1 MSDPAPPAPAATDPF
16 EHAYA
21 RGVTTEQAPPAR
33 SAPTAQPA
41 ATGQSSAAEPLALR
55 GCVVTPETVFE
66 QGYVVIGPD
75 GTVTSVQGRAPQGA
89 RVIETGGVIAPGLID
104 LHNHPEFNIFGSWE
118 PPQLFANRYE
128 WRASPIY
135 QRLVRDPEHLLLKE
149 LPALTQSRYAEIRAL
164 TAGVTAIQGSS
175 SDDDATNQPII
186 RHVDLWNFGAHTGRS
201 MIDLPLEGSP
211 GVANLQAILGLIASG
226 DVTAFY
232 LHLAEGRSDDPTS
245 LAEFPRLLAMN
256 ALTPA
261 TILIHGVA
269 LTVEQLGQ
277 VGDAGAKMVWSPQ
290 SNLRLYDETTPA
302 AEALRMGVPMAI
314 GADWAPSGSTSLLA
328 ELKVARRLLL
338 DQGLDVNPKVLV
350 EMVTSRAAAIAGLSG
365 HVGTLTP
372 GKAADIVVLERRLQD
387 PWENIIEADPSW
399 IDLVMVN
406 GNFSYGRA
414 DWAPTALPAGNPEW
428 QEKVTAWGKRMVL
441 DTNAGI
447 APDGNPLPTLAQLRA
462 SLIAFYPQVGPIF
475 A

>member
-1 MSDPAPPAPAATDPF
+1 MSDPAPGVPDPF
-16 EHAYA
+16 EHAYT
-21 RGVTTEQAPPAR
+21 RGVTTEQAPPAT

-41 ATGQSSAAEPLALR
+41 TTGQSSAAEPLALH

-75 GTVTSVQGRAPQGA
+75 GTVATVQGRRPESA

-104 LHNHPEFNIFGSWE
+104 LHNHPEFNIFASWE
-118 PPQLFANRYE
+118 PPQLFANRYL
-128 WRASPIY
+128 WRASDIY
-135 QRLVRDPEHLLLKE
+135 QRLVRDPEHLLLGAA
-149 LPALTQSRYAEIRAL
+149 PLTQSRYAEIRAL

-175 SDDDATNQPII
+175 SDDDAKDQPII
-186 RHVDLWNFGAHTGRS
+186 RHVDLWNFGAHRGRS

-211 GVANLQAILGLIASG
+211 GAANLTAILDLIG
-226 DVTAFY
+226 TGEVNAFY

-245 LAEFPRLLAMN
+245 VAEFPRLAAMK

-261 TILIHGVA
+261 TVIIHGVA
-269 LTVEQLGQ
+269 LTTEQLGE
-277 VGDAGAKMVWSPQ
+277 VRDAGAKMVWSPQ
-290 SNLRLYDETTPA
+290 SNLRLYDETTRA

-338 DQGLDVNPKVLV
+338 AQGLDVNPKVLV
-350 EMVTSRAAAIAGLSG
+350 EMVTSKAAVIAGLSG

-372 GKAADIVVLERRLQD
+372 GKAADIVVFERRFQD
-387 PWENIIEADPSW
+387 PWENIVEADPSW
-399 IDLVMVN
+399 IELVMVN

-414 DWAPTALPAGNPEW
+414 DWAATALPAGNPEW

-441 DTNAGI
+441 DTSAGLSPTAI
-447 APDGNPLPTLAQLRA
+447 PLPTLGKLRA